1 MSAPIPVA
9 VSAPARPGPPRWLP
23 ILLVVAAVLAPLAWV
38 PIARMT
44 AVGDG
49 TATNPTAPP
58 WTADGVVLA
67 RVTGQPG
74 DLRPQDRIVAVDGVP
89 LETWVSDRPDR
100 TYSTGQRV
108 TYQVIRPGS
117 TVPVDVP
124 VTLIPY
130 PFAEIAAERALSI
143 PLLVL
148 MLAVASF
155 VFLNRPRDRA
165 ARALFGVAA
174 LLPLGITEFPLA
186 TQVIDL
192 VNGPRVWPTV
202 VGNVANALVWGA
214 LLHFFLVFPEAR
226 GILARRPRAILV
238 VYAMPFV
245 LHAAFIAVVLPSA
258 DGDLGRLGRLVP
270 VSVVAGHVFPFLV
283 AAAAVVQYRAA
294 RDQASRQRLRW
305 ILAVVVVTAALYIGL
320 GQLPDKVIGHPIIPW
335 EWVPLCFAPFPLVL
349 GASVLRYQ
357 LFDIQIIVRRS
368 LVYGALTTLL
378 VALYIAVI
386 TLFDAVFPETTR
398 VAPLI
403 ATALVAVLFQPL
415 RLSLRRVISQ
425 LVFGA
430 RDDPYEVLARLGQQL
445 EATVSADAVLDG
457 AVTTLARTLRLP
469 YAAIE
474 LYAVDGARVP
484 ASTFGSSTGE
494 PVEVA
499 LVHQGTELGR
509 LILDTGP
516 AREQFG
522 PADQRLLDA
531 LARQIAVVAHNVQL
545 TLRLRRSLEQTVTA
559 REEERRR
566 LRRDIHDGLGPALA
580 AGTMQLEVARRLV
593 HSNPTKA
600 EDLLTKLADSQQSL
614 IADLRRLVEGL
625 RPPVLDQL
633 GLVPALRQ
641 RATGFATGTSPL
653 VVHIDA
659 DGDIEPLPAA
669 VEVAAYHIVLESLT
683 NTARHARATEATVQ
697 LRRSDGLL
705 VEVRDNGYGLPDSY
719 RAGVGLTSI
728 RERATELGGSASIT
742 SAPGGGTLV
751 RARLP
756 LPG

>member
-1 MSAPIPVA
+1 MH
-9 VSAPARPGPPRWLP
+9 RLP

-38 PIARMT
+38 PVARMS

-58 WTADGVVLA
+58 WTAAEGVGLA

-74 DLRPQDRIVAVDGVP
+74 DLRPQDRIIAVDGVP
-89 LETWVSDRPDR
+89 LETWVADRPGR
-100 TYSTGQRV
+100 SYSTGQRV
-108 TYQVIRPGS
+108 TYQVRRPGS
-117 TVPVDVP
+117 TAPIEVP

-130 PFAEIAAERALSI
+130 PFTKIATERALSI

-155 VFLNRPRDRA
+155 VFLNRPHDRA
-165 ARALFGVAA
+165 ARALFGLAA
-174 LLPLGITEFPLA
+174 LLPLGMTEFPLA

-192 VNGPRVWPTV
+192 ANGPRVWPTV

-214 LLHFFLVFPEAR
+214 LLHFVLVFPEAR
-226 GILARRPRAILV
+226 GILKRRQWMILAA
-238 VYAMPFV
+238 YALPFL
-245 LHAAFIAVVLPSA
+245 LHAVFIAITLPFA
-258 DGDLGRLGRLVP
+258 DSDLERLGRLVP
-270 VSVVAGHVFPFLV
+270 VSVAAGHVFPFLI
-283 AAAAVVQYRAA
+283 AAVAVAQYRAA

-305 ILAVVVVTAALYIGL
+305 ILWVVVVTAGLYIGL
-320 GQLPDKVIGHPIIPW
+320 GQLPDKIIGHPIIPW
-335 EWVPLCFAPFPLVL
+335 EWTALYFVPFPLVL

-357 LFDIQIIVRRS
+357 LFDIQIIMRRS
-368 LVYGALTTLL
+368 LVYGALTILL

-386 TLFDAVFPETTR
+386 TLFNTMFPDTER

-403 ATALVAVLFQPL
+403 ATALIAVLFQPL
-415 RLSLRRVISQ
+415 RSRLRRVVSQ

-430 RDDPYEVLARLGQQL
+430 RDDPYEVLTRLGQQL
-445 EATVSADAVLDG
+445 EATASADAILDG
-457 AVTTLARTLRLP
+457 AVATLARTLRLP

-474 LYAVDGARVP
+474 LYAMNGERVP
-484 ASTFGSSTGE
+484 AATFGIPTGE
-494 PVEVA
+494 PVSIA

-531 LARQIAVVAHNVQL
+531 LARQLAVTAHNVQL
-545 TLRLRRSLEQTVTA
+545 TLRLQRSLQQTVAA

-566 LRRDIHDGLGPALA
+566 LRRDLDDGLGPALA

-593 HSNPTKA
+593 ESNPTQA
-600 EDLLTKLADSQQSL
+600 EALLAKLADNQQSL
-614 IADLRRLVEGL
+614 IADLRQLVEGL

-633 GLVPALRQ
+633 GLVSALQQ
-641 RATGFATGTSPL
+641 RSTRFATGTSPL
-653 VVHIDA
+653 LIHIDA
-659 DGDIEPLPAA
+659 SDNIEPLPAA
-669 VEVAAYHIVLESLT
+669 VEVAAYRIVLESLT
-683 NTARHARATEATVQ
+683 NTARHAQATEATVQ

-705 VEVRDNGYGLPDSY
+705 IQVRDNGCGLPDSY

-742 SAPGGGTLV
+742 SAPGEGTLV
-751 RARLP
+751 QARLP
-756 LPG
+756 LPQ